1 MKTLLTALALVVA
14 LAAPAL
20 AGEITNPPP
29 GAFSVTVK
37 GR

>member
-1 MKTLLTALALVVA
+1 MKTLILTALALVVA

-29 GAFSVTVK
+29 GAFNVVK